1 MAVTPNTHNTG
12 LTPTQID
19 EAFDNALTHTPSDS
33 TPAMD
38 GTASAGDSDEFARGD
53 HVHPIDTSRQAALSI
68 VDATVV
74 LGTDNSGIVWNL
86 SNNGIYY
93 SNDIAVSGISTVYA
107 VSIKGFIGLA
117 ATDVIQPMISSN
129 GTKIRFMANTNTFQ
143 IPDTSL
149 IVRVVGT

>member
-1 MAVTPNTHNTG
+1 MATIPGTLNTQ
-12 LTPTQID
+12 LTDEQVL

-33 TPAMD
+33 TPEMD
-38 GTASAGDSDEFARGD
+38 GTASAGESDEFARGD

-74 LGTDNSGIVWNL
+74 LGTDNTGIVWNL

-93 SNDIAVSGISTVYA
+93 SNDIEVSGISTVYA
-107 VSIKGFIGLA
+107 VSIKGLVGLA

-129 GTKIRFMANTNTFQ
+129 GSKIRFMSSTNTFQ